1 MEQICSE
8 CNKTFSNKKGLLKHR
23 RIIHDIYCK
32 EKHRKRNESTCNY
45 SCRYCEK
52 EYKNSQIRW
61 QHEKKCKIQNEIK
74 QNNEILQNEILQNEI
89 LQNEIKK
96 NELLQNKILQNELKY
111 KDEII
116 KLQKKLLKCKR
127 LDNKTFKAVNKILIE
142 RSLQNSN
149 NTNSNNTNSHNTINN
164 NTTYHIC
171 SLGNEQLVDF
181 LTFQQKQQIM
191 NSRLCSLEKIVEIA
205 HCGEMNQFKNILITN
220 LKDNY
225 AYRYDDSKG
234 YFITVSKNDLL
245 DNVIINRVMDIEAIY
260 DELKTANKIDEK
272 TKKLIQ
278 DFIDKM
284 ENKDTPFYDNE
295 TKYDNFKSYKIDRIK
310 ILLYNNQD
318 KITKDIAIMISN
330 DDNNNNNT
338 IIENIVL

>member
-1 MEQICSE
+1 MEQICSL
-8 CNKTFSNKKGLLKHR
+8 CNKTYSTKRGLLKHNR
-23 RIIHDIYCK
+23 NIHAIYCIEKDRKRDETTNSYKCKYCIKEYINYQSRWKHEQTCSEK
-32 EKHRKRNESTCNY
+32 EKQQKIAEEMERIKLENEKM
-45 SCRYCEK
+45 K
-52 EYKNSQIRW
+52 EDA
-61 QHEKKCKIQNEIK
+61 
-74 QNNEILQNEILQNEI
+74 
-89 LQNEIKK
+89 KK
-96 NELLQNKILQNELKY
+96 N

-116 KLQKKLLKCKR
+116 RLQKKLLNCKR

-149 NTNSNNTNSHNTINN
+149 NNNTINSHNTINN
-164 NTTYHIC
+164 NTTYQIC

-181 LTFQQKQQIM
+181 LTLQQKQQIM

-234 YFITVSKNDLL
+234 YFITVAKNDLL

-260 DELKTANKIDEK
+260 DELKTANKINDK

-278 DFIDKM
+278 DFLDKM
-284 ENKDTPFYDNE
+284 ENKEIPFYDNE
-295 TKYDNFKSYKIDRIK
+295 TKYDNFKSYKTNRIK

-338 IIENIVL
+338 IIENILL